1 MRHFRISL
9 IKMRPF
15 YTTIALFCVIS
26 SLLAQSSSKINGT
39 VTDKSSERLSFATV
53 ALYSA
58 DSTFLRGTVTNDE
71 GQFSI
76 STQGAA
82 SGYLIIKNVGYNDQ
96 TISIPEQINAT
107 IDLGTV
113 SLSHSTTRLSE
124 VTISG
129 NIGVTEIAP
138 TKVVYSTSD
147 LVSQRGGTAGDIL
160 KNMPS
165 VTMGGAPGHNRDV
178 RFRGLGNGYTKV
190 LINGRST
197 GITGNNRET
206 VLDQIPANA
215 IERIEILSNPTAEY
229 TSDGLN
235 GIINIVLKQ
244 SADFGPH
251 GSAGVFIDSENGYSG
266 TFSGSMKAE
275 KWDVYGNY
283 DRLIRNLDKT
293 KEVEKT
299 NFKNGVVDTYQRE
312 GELEERVFTNDNAKV
327 GARFRPTAKTSIGA
341 EFLYG
346 KQIEDKDKTKNTHIL
361 KADSTFKDAQKQ
373 IEKEYKDNYYTEYY
387 SEVKHSF
394 NNRSMISLSGQFTNS
409 VQAKDKKA
417 STTKLN
423 AAGEPTAANPAL
435 QREDEVM
442 EDNNYFVRA
451 DYVLPIRSALLK
463 TGYSYNK
470 LGRSIVKD
478 IEKFDYATSTWVPT
492 SSAPNDFDISE
503 KTQSLY
509 ASYEI
514 NVSRKIKGI
523 FGTRA
528 ENTHLQSIGQDQAV
542 TVNSNYWKVLPNVNF
557 IVNFDSTQYMT
568 LSFSERL
575 RRPGF
580 QDLNPFEDVSDP
592 AKVKLGN
599 PSLNPESAWAYEIGY
614 LKNFSKFN
622 AGVNVFYRDI
632 SNLIQKQLT
641 EVTNEEGNNIQYE
654 QPVNLSSAYL
664 AGVEFMVGAQ
674 PFKWWQLNVSYSQFD
689 SEIRDKAF
697 DGDAIK
703 DQVKWVGKAISD
715 FSLPYNIHLQAIVNY
730 LGPKPG
736 AQESEE
742 KVFFTDM
749 GIQKGIGKRGQLSL
763 RLTDVFNSLD
773 KHKHSVTDKSV
784 SDEWERSQT
793 QVWNI
798 GFIYKF

>member
-1 MRHFRISL
+1 MKS
-9 IKMRPF
+9 F
-15 YTTIALFCVIS
+15 YSILALFCIFS
-26 SLLAQSSSKINGT
+26 SLQAQSTYKINGT
-39 VTDKSSERLSFATV
+39 VTDKSSERLGFATV
-53 ALYSA
+53 ALYGP

-71 GQFSI
+71 GQFSV
-76 STQGAA
+76 SAQGGA
-82 SGYLIIKNVGYNDQ
+82 SGYILIKNVGFSDQ
-96 TISIPEQINAT
+96 KISIPTQINNT
-107 IDLGTV
+107 IELGTV
-113 SLSHSTTRLSE
+113 ALSHSTTRLSE

-138 TKVVYSTSD
+138 TKVVYATRD

-251 GSAGVFIDSENGYSG
+251 GSAGLFFDSENGYSG

-275 KWDVYGNY
+275 KWDLYGNY

-293 KEVEKT
+293 KDVAKT
-299 NFKNGVVDTYQRE
+299 NLKNGAVDTYQRE
-312 GELEERVFTNDNAKV
+312 DELEERVFTNDNVKV
-327 GARFRPTAKTSIGA
+327 GARFRPSPKTSIGA

-346 KQIEDKDKTKNTHIL
+346 KQIEDKDKTKNTHSL

-373 IEKEYKDNYYTEYY
+373 VEKEYKDNYYTEYY
-387 SEVKHSF
+387 TEVKHSF
-394 NNRSMISLSGQFTNS
+394 DNRSMISVSGQYTNS
-409 VQAKDKKA
+409 VQDKDK
-417 STTKLN
+417 SSTTTKLN

-442 EDNNYFVRA
+442 KDNNYFVRA
-451 DYVLPIRSALLK
+451 DYLLPVRSSLFKA
-463 TGYSYNK
+463 GYSFNK
-470 LGRSIVKD
+470 LGRSIQKD
-478 IEKFDYATSTWVPT
+478 VEKFDYNTSSWIPTST
-492 SSAPNDFDISE
+492 APNDFDIVE
-503 KTQSLY
+503 KTQSFY
-509 ASYEI
+509 ASYEV
-514 NVSRKIKGI
+514 NVSRKIKGV

-528 ENTHLQSIGQDQAV
+528 ENTHLQSVGQDQSV

-580 QDLNPFEDVSDP
+580 QDLNPFEDTSDP

-599 PSLNPESAWAYEIGY
+599 PSLTPESAWAYEIGY
-614 LKNFSKFN
+614 LKNFKRFN

-674 PFKWWQLNVSYSQFD
+674 PFKWWQLNISYSHFD
-689 SEIRDKAF
+689 SEIQDEAF

-703 DQVKWVGKAISD
+703 DQVKWVGKVISD
-715 FSLPYNIHLQAIVNY
+715 FSFPYDIRFQAIANY

-784 SDEWERSQT
+784 SDEWERSPT

-798 GFIYKF
+798 GFIYKL

>member
-1 MRHFRISL
+1 M
-9 IKMRPF
+9 K
-15 YTTIALFCVIS
+15 LFSPVLVLCCTFS
-26 SLLAQSSSKINGT
+26 CLLAQTPFKIVGT
-39 VTDKSSERLSFATV
+39 VTDRSSDRLGFATV
-53 ALYSA
+53 ALYGP

-76 STQGAA
+76 SAQGAA
-82 SGYLIIKNVGYNDQ
+82 SGYLIIKNVGFNDQ
-96 TISIPEQINAT
+96 RISIPAQVSKSIE
-107 IDLGTV
+107 LGTV
-113 SLSHSTTRLSE
+113 SLYHSTTKLSE

-129 NIGVTEIAP
+129 DIGVTEIAP
-138 TKVVYSTSD
+138 TKVVYATSD

-178 RFRGLGNGYTKV
+178 RFRGLGNGYTNV
-190 LINGRST
+190 LINGRRT

-206 VLDQIPANA
+206 VLDQIPVSA

-251 GSAGVFIDSENGYSG
+251 GSAGIFIDNENGYSG
-266 TFSGSMKAE
+266 TLSGSIKGE

-283 DRLIRNLDKT
+283 DRLVRNLDKT
-293 KEVEKT
+293 KDVEKT
-299 NFKNGVVDTYQRE
+299 NFKNSAVDTYQRE
-312 GELEERVFTNDNAKV
+312 DELEERVFTNDNVKV
-327 GARFRPTAKTSIGA
+327 GARFRPTPKTSIGA

-361 KADSTFKDAQKQ
+361 KSDSTFKDAQEQ
-373 IEKEYKDNYYTEYY
+373 AEKEYKNNYYTEYY
-387 SEVKHSF
+387 TEVKHSF
-394 NNRSMISLSGQFTNS
+394 DNRSMLSVSGQFTNA
-409 VQAKDKKA
+409 VQDKDKS
-417 STTKLN
+417 STTTKFN

-435 QREDEVM
+435 QQEDEVM

-451 DYVLPIRSALLK
+451 DYVLPVGAAVLK
-463 TGYSYNK
+463 TGYSFNK
-470 LGRSIVKD
+470 LGRSILKD
-478 IEKFDYATSTWVPT
+478 VERFDHNTSEWLPA
-492 SSAPNDFDISE
+492 SAAPNDFEIAE

-509 ASYEI
+509 ASYEV
-514 NVSRKIKGI
+514 NVSKKIKGV

-528 ENTHLQSIGQDQAV
+528 ENTHLRSIGQDQAV
-542 TVNSNYWKVLPNVNF
+542 TVNSHYWKVLPNVNF
-557 IVNFDSTQYMT
+557 IINFDSSQYMT

-580 QDLNPFEDVSDP
+580 QDLNPFEDTSDP

-614 LKNFSKFN
+614 LKNFKRFN

-641 EVTNEEGNNIQYE
+641 EITNEEGNNIQYE

-689 SEIRDKAF
+689 SEIRDEAF

-703 DQVKWVGKAISD
+703 DQVKWVGKVISD
-715 FSLPYNIHLQAIVNY
+715 FSLPYNIRFQAIANY

-736 AQESEE
+736 TEESEE
-742 KVFFTDM
+742 KVFFVDM
-749 GIQKGIGKRGQLSL
+749 GVQKSIAKRGQLSL
-763 RLTDVFNSLD
+763 RLTDVLNSLD

-793 QVWNI
+793 RIWNI
-798 GFIYKF
+798 GFIYKL

>member
-1 MRHFRISL
+1 MKSFFVIL
-9 IKMRPF
+9 
-15 YTTIALFCVIS
+15 ALFCVFS
-26 SLLAQSSSKINGT
+26 CLQAQTSYKINGT
-39 VTDKSSERLSFATV
+39 VADKYSERLGFATV
-53 ALYSA
+53 ALYGP
-58 DSTFLRGTVTNDE
+58 DSTFIRGTVTNDE
-71 GQFSI
+71 GQFSVNA
-76 STQGAA
+76 QDAA
-82 SGYLIIKNVGYNDQ
+82 SGYVIIKNVGFSDHR
-96 TISIPEQINAT
+96 ISIPPQVGNNIE
-107 IDLGTV
+107 LGIVT
-113 SLSHSTTRLSE
+113 LSHSTTRLSE

-138 TKVVYSTSD
+138 TKVIYATSD

-244 SADFGPH
+244 SAAFGSH
-251 GSAGVFIDSENGYSG
+251 GSAGLFFDSEKGYSG
-266 TFSGSMKAE
+266 TFSGSMKTE
-275 KWDVYGNY
+275 KWDLYGNY

-293 KEVEKT
+293 KDVEKV
-299 NFKNGVVDTYQRE
+299 NLKNGAIDTYQRE
-312 GELEERVFTNDNAKV
+312 DELEERTFTNDNVKV
-327 GARFRPTAKTSIGA
+327 GARFRPSPKTSISG

-373 IEKEYKDNYYTEYY
+373 VEKEYKDNYYTEYY
-387 SEVKHSF
+387 TEVKHSF
-394 NNRSMISLSGQFTNS
+394 DNRSMISVSGQFTNA
-409 VQAKDKKA
+409 VQDKEKNA
-417 STTKLN
+417 TTTKLN
-423 AAGEPTAANPAL
+423 AEGEPTAANPAL
-435 QREDEVM
+435 QQEDEVM
-442 EDNNYFVRA
+442 KDNNYFIRA
-451 DYVLPIRSALLK
+451 DYILPVRASLFKA
-463 TGYSYNK
+463 GYSFNK
-470 LGRSIVKD
+470 LGRSIKKD
-478 IEKFDYATSTWVPT
+478 VEKYDHNTGLWTPT
-492 SSAPNDFDISE
+492 SAAPNDFEITE
-503 KTQSLY
+503 KTQSFY
-509 ASYEI
+509 ASYEV
-514 NVSRKIKGI
+514 NLAKKIKGI

-528 ENTHLQSIGQDQAV
+528 ENTDLQSLGLDQSV
-542 TVNSNYWKVLPNVNF
+542 TVNSSYWKVLPNVNF

-580 QDLNPFEDVSDP
+580 QDLNPFEDTSDP

-599 PSLNPESAWAYEIGY
+599 PSLNPETAWAYEIGY
-614 LKNFSKFN
+614 LKNFRKFN

-632 SNLIQKQLT
+632 SNLIQKRLT
-641 EVTNEEGNNIQYE
+641 EVTNEEGNNVQYE

-664 AGVEFMVGAQ
+664 SGVEFMLGAQ
-674 PFKWWQLNVSYSQFD
+674 PFKWWQMNVSYSYFD
-689 SEIRDKAF
+689 SEINDAEF

-715 FSLPYNIHLQAIVNY
+715 FYLPYNIHFQVIANY

-736 AQESEE
+736 SEESEE
-742 KVFFTDM
+742 KVFFADL
-749 GIQKGIGKRGQLSL
+749 GIQKGVGKRGQLSL
-763 RLTDVFNSLD
+763 RLTDVLNSLD
-773 KHKHSVTDKSV
+773 KHKNSITDKSV
-784 SDEWERSQT
+784 SNEWERSQT
-793 QVWNI
+793 QIWNI
-798 GFIYKF
+798 GFIYKL